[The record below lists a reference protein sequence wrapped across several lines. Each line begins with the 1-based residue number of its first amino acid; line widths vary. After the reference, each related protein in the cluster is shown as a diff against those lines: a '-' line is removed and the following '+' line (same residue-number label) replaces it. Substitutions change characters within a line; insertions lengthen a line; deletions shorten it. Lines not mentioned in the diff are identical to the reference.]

1 MRITFG
7 LAAMASLCLL
17 AGCNKGAA
25 NNSAANAANAVEPA
39 ANVAEPDA
47 NAAAPATPVA
57 AGRDNEVAECSA
69 DLGRR
74 LPAGTDVPA
83 LCGCAVDRI
92 AAGASQREGLA
103 QCATQLNITLP
114 NLDGD
119 GPAPAGNTAE

>member
-25 NNSAANAANAVEPA
+25 NNSVANATNAVEPA
-39 ANVAEPDA
+39 ANVTEPEA
-47 NAAAPATPVA
+47 NAAAPATA

-69 DLGRR
+69 DLSRR

-92 AAGASQREGLA
+92 AAGASQREGVT

-114 NLDGD
+114 AAMG
-119 GPAPAGNTAE
+119 GGEPAPAGNTAE